1 MTDKDQVF
9 AKCAWRLI
17 PFIVLLYVI
26 NYLDR
31 VNVGF
36 AALTMN
42 RDLGITPIAYG
53 YSGSLLFVGYML
65 FQIPA
70 VLFLERFGARRT
82 VFWILLTW
90 GAISASNA
98 LVQGETS
105 LFLVRFL
112 LGVAE
117 AGFFPGMVFYL
128 TLWFPATYRARVN
141 AYFYSAIPLAFVI
154 GGPLSGLIL
163 QMDGLGGLRGWQWLF
178 VIEGLPACLL
188 AFAALKLLPDGPRDA
203 TWLTAEEKAYI
214 AQRVS
219 ADDKAQQRNLWP
231 ALRDPRV
238 VALGMA
244 YAGWQFGFY
253 GLGLWLPQIVQAM
266 GFSNLSNGFIVALPF
281 LAAIVAMQIW
291 SRSSDARGERIW
303 HVALAALVSAGG
315 FAAASVA
322 TASGS
327 NVGAVIALTVAASGL
342 ISYMPPFLSLPP
354 TFLGGTAAAGG
365 IGLVS
370 SLGRIGAMLG
380 PAVVGYLRETTG
392 DYSAAIGA
400 MAVGQILAAVIVLGM
415 GRTIRHAKR
424 ALGPEAR

>member
-1 MTDKDQVF
+1 MTGQDQVF

-42 RDLGITPIAYG
+42 QDLGISPTAYG
-53 YSGSLLFVGYML
+53 LSGSLLFVGYML
-65 FQIPA
+65 FQVPA
-70 VLFLERFGARRT
+70 VLALERFGARRT
-82 VFWILLTW
+82 VFFILLVW

-105 LFLVRFL
+105 LYLVRFL

-128 TLWFPATYRARVN
+128 TLWFPTTYRARVN
-141 AYFYSAIPLAFVI
+141 AYFYSGIPLAFVI
-154 GGPLSGLIL
+154 GGPLSSLIL
-163 QMDGLGGLRGWQWLF
+163 QMDGIAGLRGWQWLF
-178 VIEGLPACLL
+178 IIEGLPACFL
-188 AFAALKLLPDGPRDA
+188 AVAALRLLPDGPRQA
-203 TWLTAEEKAYI
+203 KWLTSDEQAI
-214 AQRVS
+214 VTLRVS
-219 ADDKAQQRNLWP
+219 ADDKAEQRTLWS
-231 ALRDPRV
+231 ALLDLRV
-238 VALGMA
+238 IALGLA

-253 GLGLWLPQIVQAM
+253 GLGLWLPQIIQSM
-266 GFSNLSNGFIVALPF
+266 GFSNLANGFITAVPF
-281 LAAIVAMQIW
+281 LGAIVAMSLW

-303 HVALAALVSAGG
+303 HVVIAALISACG
-315 FAAASVA
+315 FTAASAASVA
-322 TASGS
+322 GS
-327 NVGAVIALTVAASGL
+327 NIGVVIALTFAAAGL

-370 SLGRIGAMLG
+370 SLGRIGAVLG
-380 PAVVGYLRETTG
+380 PYVVGYLRETTG
-392 DYSAAIGA
+392 DYSVA
-400 MAVGQILAAVIVLGM
+400 MAAMAGGQVLAATIVLGM
-415 GRTIRHAKR
+415 SR
-424 ALGPEAR
+424 LSGPLKPAVPGKA